1 MRFREMQVRC
11 MECLAIFVKSDFLHF
26 VGGFPLGKSG
36 AESNA
41 PNTWYGVLTNALHLV
56 SSRIEQGLCQ

>member
-1 MRFREMQVRC
+1 MEVRC

-41 PNTWYGVLTNALHLV
+41 PKTWYGVLTNALHLV
-56 SSRIEQGLCQ
+56 RKDRAGIVPMTAD